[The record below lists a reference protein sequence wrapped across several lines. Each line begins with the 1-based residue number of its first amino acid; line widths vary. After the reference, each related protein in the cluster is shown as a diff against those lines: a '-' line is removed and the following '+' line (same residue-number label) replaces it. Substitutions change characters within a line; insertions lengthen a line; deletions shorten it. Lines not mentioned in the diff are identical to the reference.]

1 MEIDE
6 ILALKL
12 ATAYKSMSGS
22 AAFKDLMGDL
32 ETSAQQL
39 ELSAAQALP
48 ESRQHFEAYFTE
60 WQQRKLVLAW
70 IRKRV
75 NDQLAV
81 KTELEERERN
91 ERTNDDD
98 LASSGNPTGY

>member
-1 MEIDE
+1 MEIE
-6 ILALKL
+6 EVLALKL

-22 AAFKDLMGDL
+22 AAFKDLIADL
-32 ETSAQQL
+32 EESAESL
-39 ELSAAQALP
+39 ELKAASAKA

-75 NDQLAV
+75 SDQLAI
-81 KTELEERERN
+81 KTELESREQN
-91 ERTNDDD
+91 ERNDDD
-98 LASSGNPTGY
+98 LAGSGPTHY